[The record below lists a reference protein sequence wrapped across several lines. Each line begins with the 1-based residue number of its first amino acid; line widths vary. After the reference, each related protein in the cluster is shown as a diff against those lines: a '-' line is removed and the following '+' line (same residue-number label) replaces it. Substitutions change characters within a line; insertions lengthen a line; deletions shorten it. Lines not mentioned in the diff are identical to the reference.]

1 MRYFKLY
8 FLIVITT
15 LSTLNSL
22 CLAQNISAVA
32 SIDRDSIYAGQ
43 PVDYTLKIN
52 IPNGYV
58 IDWSNI
64 NDTIS
69 KNIEILNKG
78 EITETPANNGKD
90 IVISRLLKLT
100 TFDTGYIEIPQ
111 VNLKYYRSADDTV
124 SHDLSTDIIDIYV
137 QGADIDTTATY
148 RDIKV
153 PIKQNI
159 TFEESVP
166 YVGSICVLAGL
177 IALILFLVKRFK
189 KREVSNN
196 EEDSKPKVP
205 AIITAREKM
214 TLLKE
219 ANLWQSGKLKEFYTD
234 LTDIVREYLEG
245 QFNIE
250 AIEMT
255 SDEILTEVRKIE
267 LDNSTFSKLQDTLLT
282 ADLVKFAKANT
293 SPSQNDE
300 AFSNINIFI
309 ENSFAFH
316 QESEKKKAEEAK
328 AKKYDF
334 EDTSTE
340 KQEME
345 GTK

>member
-15 LSTLNSL
+15 LSTLNNL

-52 IPNGYV
+52 IPKDYI
-58 IDWSNI
+58 IDWSAI
-64 NDTIS
+64 NDTIGS
-69 KNIEILNKG
+69 SIEILDKG
-78 EITETPANNGKD
+78 DIVETPTSSGDN
-90 IVISRLLKLT
+90 IIISRLLKLT
-100 TFDTGYIEIPQ
+100 TFDTGYVEIPR
-111 VNLKYYRSADDTV
+111 VNIKYSKSDDDT
-124 SHDLSTDIIDIYV
+124 STYVFGTNLIDIYV
-137 QGADIDTTATY
+137 QGASIDTTATY
-148 RDIKV
+148 RDIKA

-159 TFEESVP
+159 TFEESIP
-166 YVGSICVLAGL
+166 YVGGCIILAGL

-189 KREVSNN
+189 KREDSNN

-255 SDEILTEVRKIE
+255 SDEILTEVKKIE

-309 ENSFAFH
+309 ENSFVFH

-334 EDTSTE
+334 EDISTE